1 MQIPSDIEKNWM
13 NKAQLEFQGRELTK
27 RLESFAAEFENNPR
41 LSEAQKQKAYEALQ
55 DEYEAWESN
64 MTRYENGQES
74 LKNMGDNPAGLGTRP
89 TPQLFDGLVAGKNVT
104 ATAGEL
110 APLTFDGTAI
120 GALAASYET
129 NAPIRVKAFQADT
142 KTGPVPSLPSMTGLL
157 PAQLHPGVVERVWDV
172 RVADLLPAITADSSS
187 YEFLKDTTTSAAQA
201 AVVGEG
207 QVKPQV
213 DVTLS
218 PVTFNFAKIAGLI
231 KLSREQ
237 MSDFSQA
244 LGYSITQLQRNI
256 ISKENQQLLYGDGST
271 NTDGSVNMVGLAN
284 TTGIGK
290 HTAGTLSGTESHLD
304 SILAAIDAMRTG
316 AALASPSF
324 ALVHPTTWHAICAE
338 KDGLNRSLV
347 SPDPTKDTALRVW
360 DVPVKLS
367 TDVTKGDMF
376 LVDRSKMGYVVVR
389 EGLVINGPAH
399 DSDDFSRNLASWV
412 AELRE
417 NLAVVRASAV
427 YLLQG
432 LPTSITAP

>member
-1 MQIPSDIEKNWM
+1 MTS
-13 NKAQLEFQGRELTK
+13 KAQLEFQGRELTK
-27 RLESFAAEFENNPR
+27 RLDNFAAEFENNPH
-41 LSEAQKQKAYEALQ
+41 LTEAEKEKAYKSLRA
-55 DEYEAWESN
+55 EYEAWESN
-64 MTRYENGQES
+64 MTRHENGQES
-74 LKNMGDNPAGLGTRP
+74 FKKMGTNPAGLGEKP
-89 TPQLFDGLVAGKNVT
+89 NAQLFDGLVADKNIT
-104 ATAGEL
+104 HTGGQL
-110 APLTFDGTAI
+110 APLTFDGK
-120 GALAASYET
+120 ALAAIGSSYET
-129 NAPIRVKAFQADT
+129 SQPIRVKAFSADT
-142 KTGPVPSLPSMTGLL
+142 KTLSTSLPSMTGLL

-213 DVTLS
+213 DITLTAQ
-218 PVTFNFAKIAGLI
+218 TFNFAKIAGLI

-237 MSDFSQA
+237 ISDFSQS
-244 LGYSITQLQRNI
+244 LGYSITQLQRNL
-256 ISKENQQLLYGDGST
+256 ISRENAQLLYGDGSA
-271 NTDGSVNMVGLAN
+271 NADGSLNMTGLAH
-284 TTGIGK
+284 TTGIGT

-324 ALVHPTTWHAICAE
+324 ALVHPTTWHAICLE

-347 SPDPTKDTALRVW
+347 SPDPTQDTALQVW

-367 TDVTKGDMF
+367 TDVAKGDMF
-376 LVDRSKMGYVVVR
+376 LVDATKMGYVVVR

>member
-1 MQIPSDIEKNWM
+1 M
-13 NKAQLEFQGRELTK
+13 NTKEYEALKAQLR
-27 RLESFAAEFENNPR
+27 SAI
-41 LSEAQKQKAYEALQ
+41 
-55 DEYEAWESN
+55 
-64 MTRYENGQES
+64 QES
-74 LKNMGDNPAGLGTRP
+74 LNKGNSNAEADKGNLDSAAIKAVAMYGGSSGSMP
-89 TPQLFDGLVAGKNVT
+89 TADTQLFNGLVDCKNIT
-104 ATAGEL
+104 HTGGQL
-110 APLTFDGTAI
+110 APLTFDGKALSAI
-120 GALAASYET
+120 GTSYET
-129 NAPIRVKAFQADT
+129 SQPIRCKAFSADT
-142 KTGPVPSLPSMTGLL
+142 KTLSTTLPTMTGLL

-213 DVTLS
+213 DITLAAQ
-218 PVTFNFAKIAGLI
+218 TFNFAKIAGLI

-237 MSDFSQA
+237 MSDFSQS

-256 ISKENQQLLYGDGST
+256 ISAENHQILYGAGDT
-271 NTDGSVNMVGLAN
+271 NADGSVNMTGLAH
-284 TTGIGK
+284 TTGIGT
-290 HTAGTLSGTESHLD
+290 HTAGSLTGTESHLD

-316 AALASPSF
+316 AALASPTF
-324 ALVHPTTWHAICAE
+324 ALTHPTTWHAICLE

-347 SPDPTKDTALRVW
+347 SPDPTQDTALQVW

-376 LVDRSKMGYVVVR
+376 FVDTTKMGYLVIR

-399 DSDDFSRNLASWV
+399 DQDDFSRNLASWV

-417 NLAVVRASAV
+417 NIAVVRASAV

>member
-1 MQIPSDIEKNWM
+1 M
-13 NKAQLEFQGRELTK
+13 NVNRLNAKGRELCE
-27 RLESFAAEFENNPR
+27 RLDNFSTEVENNST
-41 LSEAQKQKAYEALQ
+41 LTEAQKDKAFTDLKAEFKAWENEHAAYEH
-55 DEYEAWESN
+55 
-64 MTRYENGQES
+64 GQEF
-74 LKNMGDNPAGLGTRP
+74 LKKMGTNPAGIGEKP
-89 TPQLFDGLVAGKNVT
+89 NAQLFDGLVADKNIT
-104 ATAGEL
+104 HTGGQL
-110 APLTFDGTAI
+110 APLTFDGKALSAI
-120 GALAASYET
+120 GSSYET
-129 NAPIRVKAFQADT
+129 NQPIRVKAFSAET
-142 KTGPVPSLPSMTGLL
+142 KTLTTSLSSMTGLL

-207 QVKPQV
+207 QTKPQV
-213 DVTLS
+213 DITLTS
-218 PVTFNFAKIAGLI
+218 QTFNFAKIAGLI

-237 MSDFSQA
+237 ISDFSQA

-256 ISKENQQLLYGDGST
+256 ISAENHQLLYGDGST
-271 NTDGSVNMVGLAN
+271 NSDGSVNMTGLAHIS
-284 TTGIGK
+284 GIGT

-304 SILAAIDAMRTG
+304 SILSAIDAMRTG
-316 AALASPSF
+316 AALASPTF
-324 ALVHPTTWHAICAE
+324 ALVHPTTWHAICLE

-347 SPDPTKDTALRVW
+347 SPDPTQDTALQVW

-367 TDVTKGDMF
+367 TDVVKGDLFM
-376 LVDRSKMGYVVVR
+376 VDTTKMGYVVVR
-389 EGLVINGPAH
+389 EGLVINGPSH